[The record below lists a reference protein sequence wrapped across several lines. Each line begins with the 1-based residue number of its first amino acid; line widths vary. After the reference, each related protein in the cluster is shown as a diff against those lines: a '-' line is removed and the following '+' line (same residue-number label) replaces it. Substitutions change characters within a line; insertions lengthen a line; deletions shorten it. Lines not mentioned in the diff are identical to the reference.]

1 MKMYSTR
8 KNNNLNFDRLFI
20 PESIIQS
27 FLSSEGISVKT
38 NRSNFCMNSIFV
50 ADDKYKLWIS
60 KSKNGIWQCFKS
72 GHKGDFI
79 NLVKEIK
86 GFETYKD
93 AKKYVIKEFFF
104 KNKNNIVPLVF
115 STTAEEVKTSLFF
128 PESFEPLVQQKEYI
142 DYLES
147 RCINPSSLKLFVNEQ
162 DKRIVFPVYE
172 SGNLIFYSARSIDP
186 LEKIRWKNA
195 SASGKVPIY
204 GLENVGKTLYV
215 FEGIFDALSVPSGV
229 AIFGANN
236 TGDAVVKKLLT
247 TNPYRVYVV
256 MDNDAAGRRSAFSL
270 CEKLYKKTSTYIF
283 DWSCTEA
290 KDVNELLVAFDGD
303 RDKLETTIKNYSE
316 SYDLSYKIKNAE
328 ELNSLNLQ

>member
-1 MKMYSTR
+1 MTIQTKKT
-8 KNNNLNFDRLFI
+8 NLSFDRLYI

-27 FLSSEGISVKT
+27 FLSNEGISIKT

-60 KSKNGIWQCFKS
+60 RNKNGIWQCFKT

-86 GFETYKD
+86 GFSSYKD

-104 KNKNNIVPLVF
+104 KNKSNIMPLVF
-115 STTAEEVKTSLFF
+115 STVAEETKTSLFF
-128 PESFEPLVQQKEYI
+128 PESFEPLIQQEEYI
-142 DYLES
+142 NYLKS
-147 RCINPSSLKLFVNEQ
+147 RWIDPSSLKLFVNEK

-172 SGNLIFYSARSIDP
+172 SGSLIFYTARSVDP
-186 LEKIRWKNA
+186 NEKIRWKNA
-195 SASGKVPIY
+195 SASGKTPIY
-204 GLENVGKTLYV
+204 GLENAGKTLYV
-215 FEGIFDALSVPSGV
+215 FEGIFDALSVPSGI

-247 TNPYRVYVV
+247 TNPYRVYIV
-256 MDNDAAGRRSAFSL
+256 MDNDPAGRRSAISL
-270 CEKLYKKTSTYIF
+270 CEKLYKKISTYIF
-283 DWSCTEA
+283 DWNCTEA
-290 KDVNELLVAFDGD
+290 KDANELLVALGGD
-303 RDKLETTIKNYSE
+303 KQKLEDTIKQYSE

-328 ELNSLNLQ
+328 ELNNLSL